1 MFVLS
6 SLQMGIL
13 VFIEFESLLVFMFFF
28 SAISKWVFSYISL
41 FNSLFVVATIKQHQL
56 EVYPCFYFCKSFTFM
71 LLLSSLQMGIFFIS

>member
-28 SAISKWVFSYISL
+28 FSY
-41 FNSLFVVATIKQHQL
+41 F
-56 EVYPCFYFCKSFTFM
+56 
-71 LLLSSLQMGIFFIS
+71 QMGIFLYFTIQFPFCCCYYQAASIRGVPLFLFLQIFHFYAFA